1 MWRLLAGANIN
12 ENCCH
17 LAVCGYVETQK
28 NSLPVR
34 QSGRPGKLHVGAGRE
49 GYLTLFCQQVLQG
62 LDLQAQALVLGLQ
75 LGDAGLQLFGA
86 GGWRGFC

>member
-1 MWRLLAGANIN
+1 MRM
-12 ENCCH
+12 
-17 LAVCGYVETQK
+17 AVIWLYVVMLRHKK

-34 QSGRPGKLHVGAGRE
+34 QSGRQGKLRVGAGRE
-49 GYLTLFCQQVLQG
+49 SYLTLFCQQVLQG